1 MELFDRCLDEYADLL
16 VRVGVNIQK
25 GQTLVLSCPVACADF
40 GRRCARAA
48 YAAGC
53 GEVVMNW
60 KDDTLA
66 RYKYLYAK
74 DEVFD
79 ITPQWEQ
86 DFYNNYAKE
95 GAAYLVIAATDP
107 LNLAGVDPDRMTR
120 ATRSRGRDLAPFYE
134 RQMNDSFT
142 WCIGSVPIA
151 AWSKKVF
158 PSLSEADAD
167 AALWQAIFRAVRVE
181 GDGGAPARWA
191 AHAARLAERT
201 EILNRYRFVSLH
213 YESELGTDY
222 TVSLPE
228 GHIWQGGAENCRAGY
243 PFIANI
249 PTEEIFT
256 APDCRTGNGV
266 LCASRPLVYHGNIIR
281 DLRFEVQDG
290 RIIRATASEGEDIL
304 RAAIAVD
311 DGGARFGELA
321 LVPYDSPISNENLLF
336 FETLFDENAACH
348 IAFGEAYPCLEG
360 GADMSKAELAAHG
373 LNDSITHVDFMIGTP
388 DLSITGKTA
397 DGREIPVFRHGNFA
411 F

>member
-74 DEVFD
+74 EEVFD
-79 ITPQWEQ
+79 VTPQWEQ

-134 RQMNDSFT
+134 RQMNDSFA

-201 EILNRYRFVSLH
+201 ETLNRYRFVSLH
-213 YESELGTDY
+213 YESETGTDY
-222 TVSLPE
+222 TVSLPK
-228 GHIWQGGAENCRAGY
+228 GHIPSLPTFRPRKFSLPLTAGRG
-243 PFIANI
+243 
-249 PTEEIFT
+249 T
-256 APDCRTGNGV
+256 AYSVLPARWSITAISSAICGLRCRTAESSGQ
-266 LCASRPLVYHGNIIR
+266 LPRRERTFCAPPS
-281 DLRFEVQDG
+281 Q
-290 RIIRATASEGEDIL
+290 
-304 RAAIAVD
+304 
-311 DGGARFGELA
+311 
-321 LVPYDSPISNENLLF
+321 
-336 FETLFDENAACH
+336 
-348 IAFGEAYPCLEG
+348 
-360 GADMSKAELAAHG
+360 
-373 LNDSITHVDFMIGTP
+373 
-388 DLSITGKTA
+388 
-397 DGREIPVFRHGNFA
+397 
-411 F
+411 